1 MAEAAWLFHGVN
13 AACCL
18 VQHIIGKIIQYNL
31 MIGELL
37 LLLKKHIRS
46 HVTCKEGAMTCFQ
59 ETSRLEAGVKR
70 KYN

>member
-1 MAEAAWLFHGVN
+1 
-13 AACCL
+13 
-18 VQHIIGKIIQYNL
+18 